1 VLRSVLVDTP
11 EVVEYQVTQ
20 TRRGAHVRVVAPG
33 GVDRPGLAAR
43 LAAALR
49 GAGVH
54 AAEVTVKPVAA
65 VPRHPDTGKTK
76 RFVTQPA

>member
-11 EVVEYQVTQ
+11 EVVEYQATQ

-33 GVDRPGLAAR
+33 VVDQPALAAR
-43 LAAALR
+43 LAGALG
-49 GAGVH
+49 GAGVR
-54 AAEVTVKPVAA
+54 AAEVTMESVAA
-65 VPRHPDTGKTK
+65 VPRHPDTGKSK